1 MQLAQV
7 RVLGWRGS
15 TSLRAD
21 ERCAFGTGEAE
32 IDIFI
37 RAFVHAHPVRPR

>member
-1 MQLAQV
+1 M
-7 RVLGWRGS
+7 RGS

-21 ERCAFGTGEAE
+21 EHSACGTDEAE

-37 RAFVHAHPVRPR
+37 RALIRANPVRPR

>member
-1 MQLAQV
+1 M
-7 RVLGWRGS
+7 RGS

-21 ERCAFGTGEAE
+21 ERARFGTGETE

-37 RAFVHAHPVRPR
+37 RAHPVPPR